1 MATNFF
7 QRWSSRKLKA
17 REETAPET
25 PDTAIVNEDATTD
38 AAVSNV
44 VHDAAVTEATAENAV
59 TTTKDKTAPES
70 LSPATSTTTST
81 TAVSTAEGVE
91 SDNNG
96 TEKDENAEVALPTL
110 NDVVNVSFESGV
122 TDFMK
127 AGVEKSVKKAALRKL
142 FHSDEFNY
150 ISDMDDHTEDF
161 SNVPALDATVTAQ
174 LRSWVNQAA
183 EHLEDAL
190 EQTVSGADT
199 QASPSAALVDEI
211 DSDVA
216 LPDSFEQY
224 HADEPK
230 DVNANAGADDAE
242 ALADKAPAA
251 DAEDKQDATHRQ
263 LSEREEHAEQYTENS
278 NDNEHV
284 SSAKMDSTS

>member
-44 VHDAAVTEATAENAV
+44 AHNPAVTETTAENAV
-59 TTTKDKTAPES
+59 ATAKDKTAPES
-70 LSPATSTTTST
+70 LSPATSTATST
-81 TAVSTAEGVE
+81 TAVSTAESVE
-91 SDNNG
+91 SDNDG
-96 TEKDENAEVALPTL
+96 TVKDENAEAALPTL

-199 QASPSAALVDEI
+199 QTSPSAALVDEI
-211 DSDVA
+211 DSGVA

-230 DVNANAGADDAE
+230 DANAGANDAE
-242 ALADKAPAA
+242 ALAEKAQAT

-263 LSEREEHAEQYTENS
+263 LSEREEDAEQYTENS

-284 SSAKMDSTS
+284 SSTKMDSTS